1 MKKKKKNI
9 SKTIENWQYSRLTLL
24 GKIVV
29 IKSLLA
35 SQLVY
40 IMSPLPTSSEQL
52 KDTSNLLCQFLWDG
66 RRDKLNV
73 QK

>member
-1 MKKKKKNI
+1 MILNYEEKKETI
-9 SKTIENWQYSRLTLL
+9 SNTIENWQFRRLTLL

-40 IMSPLPTSSEQL
+40 IMSPLPKSSGHL
-52 KDTSNLLCQFLWDG
+52 KSPVPIFMGWQTGQN
-66 RRDKLNV
+66 
-73 QK
+73 